1 MKRKNMYAY
10 RSGHIRA
17 GFTIIEVMI
26 VLVIIGIIG
35 AIVTMNLVG
44 QTDRARVS
52 ATKTTMGTLQNA
64 LTQLRAERGS
74 YPPSP
79 NGSFPHEILTIVN
92 DTKDAWGNEIM
103 YFAPDPYPDYY
114 GGPFVLI
121 SAGPDGEF
129 DTPDDIIVRPK
140 PQQP

>member
-1 MKRKNMYAY
+1 MTRKNTDPC
-10 RSGHIRA
+10 RGGHIRA

-44 QTDRARVS
+44 QTDRARIS

-74 YPPSP
+74 YPPATG
-79 NGSFPHEILTIVN
+79 NFPQEILTIVN
-92 DTKDAWGNEIM
+92 DTKDAWGNDIM

-129 DTPDDIIVRPK
+129 DTPDDIVVRPR
-140 PQQP
+140 PQP

>member
-1 MKRKNMYAY
+1 MNLKNTQTS
-10 RSGHIRA
+10 RSGRIRA

-44 QTDRARVS
+44 QTDRARIS

-74 YPPSP
+74 YPPASG
-79 NGSFPHEILTIVN
+79 NFPPEILTIVN
-92 DTKDAWGNEIM
+92 DTKDAWGNEVM
-103 YFAPDPYPDYY
+103 YFAPDPYPDYQ
-114 GGPFVLI
+114 GGPYVLV
-121 SAGPDGEF
+121 SAGPDGVEG
-129 DTPDDIIVRPK
+129 TPDDIFVRPK
-140 PQQP
+140 PQP

>member
-1 MKRKNMYAY
+1 MTRKYTDPC
-10 RSGHIRA
+10 RGGHIRA

-44 QTDRARVS
+44 QTDRARIS
-52 ATKTTMGTLQNA
+52 ATKTTMATLQNA

-74 YPPSP
+74 YPPSS
-79 NGSFPHEILTIVN
+79 GIFPPEILTIVN

-103 YFAPDPYPDYY
+103 YFSPDPYPDYY

-121 SAGPDGEF
+121 SAGPDGDF
-129 DTPDDIIVRPK
+129 DTPDDIFVRPR
-140 PQQP
+140 PQP